1 MVYPVKAVPQGM
13 AMRGTVFDYAI
24 IVHCRTKPGQRIF
37 LPINP
42 DACKYYLHRQLQMQ
56 IKKA

>member
-1 MVYPVKAVPQGM
+1 MVYPVNAVPPY
-13 AMRGTVFDYAI
+13 AGTIFDYAI

-37 LPINP
+37 LPIKP
-42 DACKYYLHRQLQMQ
+42 KVCKYYLHRQLAMQ

>member
-1 MVYPVKAVPQGM
+1 M